1 MTAAEVPE
9 DAAPAEI
16 EEKYRRIR
24 NLLGSTFVPTVY
36 RRLAVYPA
44 AFTLAVDHLPEVV
57 RLGESTDFVRT
68 AQSAARI
75 PLSGTSLSLSVV
87 EPAVVDVV
95 ERYRNANPLNLLF
108 SMSIMGA
115 EARTTQTV
123 MESPLGPA
131 PSPDGIQQDII
142 DSHGGFITPG
152 IWRDLSPWPVSLQ
165 EFWLST
171 RAIAQDGRLVVARDA
186 VMERAAAV
194 LFGSELEYLPA
205 QIGSLLP
212 RSALSDFTWF
222 PIGVSTMV
230 VEGEWLHTLIAHHQR
245 KEQK

>member
-9 DAAPAEI
+9 NAAPAEI
-16 EEKYRRIR
+16 EERYRRIR

-75 PLSGTSLSLSVV
+75 PLAGASVDLNV
-87 EPAVVDVV
+87 VHPAVVDVV
-95 ERYRNANPLNLLF
+95 ERYRRANPLNLLF

-115 EARTTQTV
+115 EARPTQSV
-123 MESPLGPA
+123 MEPPLAPGPG
-131 PSPDGIQQDII
+131 PEGIQQDILV
-142 DSHGGFITPG
+142 SHGGFITPG
-152 IWRDLSPWPVSLQ
+152 IWRDLAPWPVSLQ
-165 EFWLST
+165 TLWLST
-171 RAIAQDGRLVVARDA
+171 RAVAQDGRLALARNA
-186 VMERAAAV
+186 VLDLAAAA
-194 LFGSELEYLPA
+194 LCGTELKYLPA
-205 QIGSLLP
+205 RLAPLLP
-212 RSALSDFTWF
+212 RSAVSDLAWF
-222 PIGVSTMV
+222 PIGVSSMI
-230 VEGEWLHTLIAHHQR
+230 VECEWLHTLIAHHQR